1 MTPSNLTSKTKIG
14 QGMAKFI
21 CHLLLL
27 LLVAVPSIPA
37 WAEQV
42 DLELVLAMDGS
53 GSISADEFVLQLE
66 GTASAFEDPSIKQA
80 ILSGPLGKIAVSVM
94 VWSDAA
100 FKKEHMDWH
109 IIDSEESASKFANL
123 VRTFHTL
130 TTRTA
135 GIGGGGTGIGSGVGF
150 ALEMLASNGI
160 DGLRKTIDVSGDG
173 VETDPWFRK
182 AIMMP
187 GAKVVAN
194 SNNVQINGLPI
205 LTVDFPR
212 LDQYYRENVI
222 TGLGSFIVTAQNFGD
237 FGRAIREK
245 LWREISFSISHNDH
259 ILPPRTIFASGLMR
273 EQTQ

>member
-1 MTPSNLTSKTKIG
+1 MTPSNLISKTKMNKE
-14 QGMAKFI
+14 MAKFI

-27 LLVAVPSIPA
+27 LLVVVRPVPA

-53 GSISADEFVLQLE
+53 GSISADEFILQLE

-100 FKKEHMDWH
+100 FKKEHMGWH
-109 IIDSEESASKFANL
+109 IIDSEEAASKFANK
-123 VRTFHTL
+123 VRTFHQL

-135 GIGGGGTGIGSGVGF
+135 GIGGGGTGIGDGVRF
-150 ALEMLASNGI
+150 ALEMMAANGI
-160 DGLRKTIDVSGDG
+160 DGLRRTIDVSGDG
-173 VETDPWFRK
+173 VETDPWFRE

-187 GAKVVAN
+187 GAKAVAN
-194 SNNVQINGLPI
+194 VQNVQINGLPI

-212 LDQYYRENVI
+212 LDQYYRDNVI
-222 TGLGSFIVTAQNFGD
+222 TGPGSFIVIAQNFDD

-259 ILPPRTIFASGLMR
+259 LPPRTIFASEATG
-273 EQTQ
+273 ETIQ

>member
-1 MTPSNLTSKTKIG
+1 MS
-14 QGMAKFI
+14 
-21 CHLLLL
+21 
-27 LLVAVPSIPA
+27 A

-53 GSISADEFVLQLE
+53 GSISADEFILQLE

-100 FKKEHMDWH
+100 FKKEHMGWH
-109 IIDSEESASKFANL
+109 IIGSEESASKFANL

-135 GIGGGGTGIGSGVGF
+135 GVGGGGTGIGSGVGF

-173 VETDPWFRK
+173 IETDPWFRE

-205 LTVDFPR
+205 LTIDFPR

-222 TGLGSFIVTAQNFGD
+222 TGPGAFIVTAQNFDD
-237 FGRAIREK
+237 FGRAIRVK
-245 LWREISFSISHNDH
+245 LWREISSSISNNDYV
-259 ILPPRTIFASGLMR
+259 PPARAIFASGATGESTR
-273 EQTQ
+273 